1 MNNNPLRK
9 TRLAMAVAGA
19 AALTSLS
26 IPASA
31 VQLQFDNPDWSGRLD
46 TALSVGALFRT
57 EGQDRMLAANEDVVD
72 MTLKGYGAQVNKN
85 DANNNFDTGLASLVY
100 KITPELDL
108 SWQGRYGMFL
118 RATAF
123 HDQQIMGGDHD
134 GGAPMKSGPFVPGTG
149 VLLTYKSF

>member
-1 MNNNPLRK
+1 MGPMTQRRSRYPGKNNKAMHGNSESYMNNNPLRK

-57 EGQDRMLAANEDVVD
+57 EGQDRMLAATGEVVD
-72 MTLKGYGAQVNKN
+72 MTLNGYGSQIP
-85 DANNNFDTGLASLVY
+85 SL
-100 KITPELDL
+100 
-108 SWQGRYGMFL
+108 
-118 RATAF
+118 
-123 HDQQIMGGDHD
+123 
-134 GGAPMKSGPFVPGTG
+134 
-149 VLLTYKSF
+149 